1 MWFKVWK
8 MWFGHYLSSPFQWAG
23 SWLNRL
29 IRGGETFTRNLNI
42 PVNVLPYPCNKSK
55 YATRPGNFCLIV
67 SLLLLLCLESFG
79 QSPSHIN
86 HQWSARTNQTTERF
100 STSTSGAPDLAAEL
114 PNEALENTPPTLIQP
129 FPDLVIEEDEVGIT
143 LDLADYIT
151 DQENTLDELIISF
164 EQVTDPRI
172 YPNLQVTDDNNV
184 SFLHH
189 TKRRRRG
196 HWDGWTRAR

>member
-1 MWFKVWK
+1 M
-8 MWFGHYLSSPFQWAG
+8 
-23 SWLNRL
+23 
-29 IRGGETFTRNLNI
+29 
-42 PVNVLPYPCNKSK
+42 
-55 YATRPGNFCLIV
+55 
-67 SLLLLLCLESFG
+67 LLCLESFG

-172 YPNLQVTDDNNV
+172 YPNLQLTDDFKLNLDPYLNRNGSTQIV
-184 SFLHH
+184 IKVEDEGGLVRQELESLQH
-189 TKRRRRG
+189 
-196 HWDGWTRAR
+196 